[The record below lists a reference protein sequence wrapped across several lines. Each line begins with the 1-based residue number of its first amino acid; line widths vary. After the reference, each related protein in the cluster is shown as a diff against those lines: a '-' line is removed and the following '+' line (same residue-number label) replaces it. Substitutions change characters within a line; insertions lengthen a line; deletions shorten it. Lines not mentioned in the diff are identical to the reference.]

1 MNMLTQ
7 KVVAAQVALKAHADR
22 LTSRANDDEAGQGT
36 VEYVG
41 AILLVV
47 AIVGV
52 VVAAS
57 NDVGK
62 AIVTQLTNA
71 VNDIGGEG
79 GGE

>member
-1 MNMLTQ
+1 MHKLME
-7 KVVAAQVALKAHADR
+7 KAIAARVALTAHADR
-22 LTSRANDDEAGQGT
+22 LTTRARGDESGQGT

-52 VVAAS
+52 VIAA
-57 NDVGK
+57 NNEVGK

-79 GGE
+79 GE